1 MTTLYL
7 VRHGT
12 THLNLEHRWQGCI
25 DSELAPLG
33 VDEAEREARVLER
46 RVAFDAAYTS
56 DLARARRT
64 CEILCRPHGIT
75 PVDAPAL
82 REPSLGR
89 FEGMT
94 KDDIL
99 AEHGD
104 LIDALDRMPNDER
117 IATPY
122 FDGLETPI
130 EVAQRVRAFV
140 DELHRVHTGQTVLL
154 VTHSI
159 VMQSLLAVWGDH
171 RYESVGSRRLA
182 WIELA
187 VGDDGAVEFRHL
199 DGFCERSVR
208 DS

>member
-12 THLNLEHRWQGCI
+12 THMNLEQRWQGCI
-25 DSELAPLG
+25 DSELAPIG
-33 VDEAEREARVLER
+33 IEEAERESKVLER

-94 KDDIL
+94 KHDIL
-99 AEHGD
+99 TEHGD

-117 IATPY
+117 VATPY

-130 EVAQRVRAFV
+130 DVARRVRAFV
-140 DELHRVHTGQTVLL
+140 DELRPLHDGQTVLL

-159 VMQSLLAVWGDH
+159 VLQSLLAVWGGH
-171 RYESVGSRRLA
+171 RYENIGMRWLA

-187 VGDDGAVEFRHL
+187 VDADGAVEFRHL

-208 DS
+208 ES